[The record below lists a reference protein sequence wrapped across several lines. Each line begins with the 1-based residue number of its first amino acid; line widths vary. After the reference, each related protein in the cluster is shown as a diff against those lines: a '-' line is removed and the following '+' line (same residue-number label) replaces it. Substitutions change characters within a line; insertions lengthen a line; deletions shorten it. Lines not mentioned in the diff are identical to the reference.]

1 MFTDIVDYDSLLK
14 EDEKKALD
22 TLRKNQRIHKR
33 LIKKFNGRWLKE
45 MESGTLASFTSNI
58 DAVMCAVSIQ
68 KTAEEIHIPLRI
80 GIHQSD
86 VIFEKK
92 DVLGDGVNIA
102 SRIQG
107 VTNTNEIVIS
117 ERVYQDLKNKEGI
130 EIISL
135 GEQVLKGVSK
145 PVETFKVTCLDESL
159 VEYSIDTG
167 ELVRP
172 INIGRN
178 TIVVVIFTIA
188 LLAYAIYYFLP
199 KAEPTAEFKKSLL
212 IMPFNNYIGTDT
224 LDYFVAGMHD
234 QLIGKMGRIGALRV
248 IPKTTSRAYKNADK
262 SIPEIVEELGVN
274 AVIETSVL
282 CTGDSIC
289 LEVRLKSADQGK
301 ELWVK
306 EYHEETSQILNLYNI
321 ITKEISD
328 EIDVKLRP
336 QEEILLTEYR
346 NVDPEALNAYL
357 RGYNCWDYLYPDSTK
372 KSIEYFQ
379 KAIDIDPDWADPYA
393 GLAMALSTATVGS
406 IVGGGWLPQANTL
419 PRIYNNMNKALE
431 LDPNSASAH
440 FTKAIKATW
449 TEFDWEKAEG
459 AFKRSLELNP
469 SNARCRAY
477 YSHLLAI
484 LRRSDESIHQAK
496 LAAELDPMDPL
507 ILSLCGVAMNYID
520 DYQSAITYFEK
531 VLDVNPNFGLAKFN
545 LIEPYYSNGDYD
557 KWFEL
562 WKSTQCWDDEL
573 WAILEKVFYEHGH
586 IATIKELLRLHK
598 EYENEDCWMHP
609 SGYLKWYI
617 KLQDNDKTAEF
628 IELELDFIEELV
640 ANYNSGMAY
649 LATNDF
655 SKKFKDNPR
664 YIALLKKMNLPL
676 P

>member
-1 MFTDIVDYDSLLK
+1 MFTDIVGKTSFRESDAKETLNLLK
-14 EDEKKALD
+14 
-22 TLRKNQRIHKR
+22 KNRRIHKR
-33 LIKKFNGRWLKE
+33 LLKKFNGRLLKD
-45 MESGTLASFTSNI
+45 MGSGILASFKANI

-68 KTAEEIHIPLRI
+68 KATEELKIPIKI
-80 GIHQSD
+80 GIHQGD

-92 DVLGDGVNIA
+92 DVLGDGVNIT

-107 VTNTNEIVIS
+107 LAERNDILIS
-117 ERVYQDLKNKEGI
+117 ERVFHDLKNKEGL
-130 EIISL
+130 EIDSI
-135 GEQVLKGVSK
+135 GEKELKGVSK
-145 PVETFKVTCLDESL
+145 PLEIYRVTCRDENLLD
-159 VEYSIDTG
+159 YSIDTG
-167 ELVRP
+167 ELIRP
-172 INIGRN
+172 LSFGRT
-178 TIVVVIFTIA
+178 TIVVGILVISLLTYA
-188 LLAYAIYYFLP
+188 LYYFLP

-212 IMPFNNYIGTDT
+212 IMPFDNYISTDT

-248 IPKTTSRAYKNADK
+248 IPKTTSRVYKNADK
-262 SIPEIVEELGVN
+262 SIPEIAEELGVN
-274 AVIETSVL
+274 AIIETSVL

-289 LEVRLKSADQGK
+289 LEVKLKSADEGK
-301 ELWVK
+301 ELWIK
-306 EYHEETSQILNLYNI
+306 EFYEETSQILKLYNT
-321 ITKEISD
+321 ITREISD

-346 NVDPEALNAYL
+346 YVDPEALNAYL
-357 RGYNCWDYLYPDSTK
+357 RGYNCWDYLHPDSTK

-393 GLAMALSTATVGS
+393 GHAMALSTATVGS

-496 LAAELDPMDPL
+496 LATELDPMNPL
-507 ILSLCGVAMNYID
+507 ILSLCGVAVNYMD
-520 DYQSAITYFEK
+520 DYQTAITYFEK
-531 VLDVNPNFGLAKFN
+531 ALDVNPNFGLAKFN